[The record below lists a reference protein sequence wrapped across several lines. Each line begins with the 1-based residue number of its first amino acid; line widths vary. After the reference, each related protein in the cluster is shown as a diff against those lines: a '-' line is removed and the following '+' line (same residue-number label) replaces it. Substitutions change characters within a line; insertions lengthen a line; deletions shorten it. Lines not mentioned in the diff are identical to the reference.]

1 MCLVFGEL
9 SPIYA
14 MILME
19 VQMAAP
25 QVSHQGAEGPQS
37 ALERKY
43 IEEYLKNQ
51 GASLKNLGKLPKEE
65 QQHLMREASKYAS
78 LKLAEVESRA
88 KFRED
93 IHAPS

>member
-1 MCLVFGEL
+1 
-9 SPIYA
+9 
-14 MILME
+14 
-19 VQMAAP
+19 MAAP
-25 QVSHQGAEGPQS
+25 QTNQPGAEGPQS

-43 IEEYLKNQ
+43 IEEYLQSQ
-51 GASLKNLGKLPKEE
+51 GASLKDLGDLPEEE

>member
-1 MCLVFGEL
+1 MTASQASQG
-9 SPIYA
+9 
-14 MILME
+14 
-19 VQMAAP
+19 
-25 QVSHQGAEGPQS
+25 GAEGPQS

-43 IEEYLKNQ
+43 IEEYLQSQ
-51 GASLKNLGKLPKEE
+51 GASLKNLGKLPKKE

-88 KFRED
+88 KFRDD

>member
-1 MCLVFGEL
+1 M
-9 SPIYA
+9 S
-14 MILME
+14 
-19 VQMAAP
+19 AP
-25 QVSHQGAEGPQS
+25 RATQDAAEGPQS

-43 IEEYLKNQ
+43 IQ
-51 GASLKNLGKLPKEE
+51 VE

-88 KFRED
+88 KFRHD

>member
-1 MCLVFGEL
+1 M
-9 SPIYA
+9 STPRA
-14 MILME
+14 T
-19 VQMAAP
+19 QDA
-25 QVSHQGAEGPQS
+25 AEGPQS

-43 IEEYLKNQ
+43 IQEYLQSQ
-51 GASLKNLGKLPKEE
+51 GVNLENLGKMPKVE

-88 KFRED
+88 KFRHD

>member
-1 MCLVFGEL
+1 
-9 SPIYA
+9 
-14 MILME
+14 
-19 VQMAAP
+19 MAIP
-25 QVSHQGAEGPQS
+25 QTNQPDAEGPQS

-51 GASLKNLGKLPKEE
+51 GASLENLGKLPKDE

-88 KFRED
+88 KFRDD